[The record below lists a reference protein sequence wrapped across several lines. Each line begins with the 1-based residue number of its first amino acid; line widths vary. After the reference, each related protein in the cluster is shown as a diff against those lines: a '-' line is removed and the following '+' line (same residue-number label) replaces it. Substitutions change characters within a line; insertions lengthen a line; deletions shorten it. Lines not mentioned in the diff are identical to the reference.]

1 MTDWKLTCIKG
12 SLNQQY
18 TSVRNLHFILELPSA
33 LNMNETMFKNSSGSS
48 SSTIAIVNCFINVPL
63 MLAAICGNMLVL
75 TAILTSSFL
84 RSSSSMILLCG
95 LAVSDL
101 AVGLIVQPVFIA
113 QNLAPNDF
121 IDTLYEMMA
130 TALCGISLNTMV
142 LISVDRVLAFQFHMS
157 YSTVV
162 TSPRVIVTMILSWLF
177 HFLFSCSTRFFNW
190 KVQFCV
196 SCVLVGIYS
205 IVAAIA
211 YVYVYRIVRRHQLQI
226 HIQQQAVQGSSMAEA
241 NTRFMVTGKWTTLN
255 TFIFYICTCFLLSSM
270 AHLSIVFITMFWLS
284 NLGFCKFCL
293 KPSVVLLASSRTS
306 NSS

>member
-1 MTDWKLTCIKG
+1 
-12 SLNQQY
+12 
-18 TSVRNLHFILELPSA
+18 
-33 LNMNETMFKNSSGSS
+33 MNSTMFKNSSGSS
-48 SSTIAIVNCFINVPL
+48 SSTIAIVICVINVPL
-63 MLAAICGNMLVL
+63 MLAAICGNVLVL
-75 TAILTSSFL
+75 TAISTSSFL

-121 IDTLYEMMA
+121 INTLSGMMA

-142 LISVDRVLAFQFHMS
+142 LISVDRVLALQFHMS

-177 HFLFSCSTRFFNW
+177 HFLFSFSTTFFNW

-196 SCVLVGIYS
+196 SCVLVGIYT

-211 YVYVYRIVRRHQLQI
+211 YIYIYRIVRRHQLQI
-226 HIQQQAVQGSSMAEA
+226 HIQQQAVQGSNMAEA
-241 NTRFMVTGKWTTLN
+241 NTRFMVTGKRTTVN
-255 TFIFYICTCFLLSSM
+255 TFIFYICTCFCYLPWLICQLSSSPCFDL
-270 AHLSIVFITMFWLS
+270 ATLVFANSALNPLLFCWRLHELRTAVK
-284 NLGFCKFCL
+284 NLLMKATCHQR
-293 KPSVVLLASSRTS
+293 VE
-306 NSS
+306 N